1 MRPTPLALTLLVLA
15 VPAAAQDRGP
25 AGRQALADLAYVLG
39 EAHALRQACQ
49 GPGDQYWRQRMVRL
63 MSTEQPDPGQE
74 RRMREAF
81 NTGFSIRQGQFP
93 ACTPASRRAE
103 AATLAR
109 GRALSGRLAE
119 DSRTSP
125 PDDMADPRN

>member
-1 MRPTPLALTLLVLA
+1 MRPTLTALALVALA
-15 VPAAAQDRGP
+15 APAAAQDRGP

-49 GPGDQYWRQRMVRL
+49 GPTDQYWRQRMVRL

-103 AATLAR
+103 AATMAR
-109 GRALSGRLAE
+109 GRALSGRLADE
-119 DSRTSP
+119 SRMGSA
-125 PDDMADPRN
+125 DDMAEPHD

>member
-1 MRPTPLALTLLVLA
+1 MRPTPLALALLVLA
-15 VPAAAQDRGP
+15 APAGAQDRGP
-25 AGRQALADLAYVLG
+25 DGRQALADLAYVLG

-49 GPGDQYWRQRMVRL
+49 GPADQYWRQRMVRL
-63 MSTEQPDPGQE
+63 MATEQPDSAQE

-93 ACTPASRRAE
+93 ACSPASRRAE

-109 GRALSGRLAE
+109 GRALSGRLAD
-119 DSRTSP
+119 DSRNAT
-125 PDDMADPRN
+125 PDDMANPRD